1 MAYFQLGD
9 QQLQLK
15 TGPQRVGP
23 AGTGADLALP
33 SGPATATA
41 IVTLSDD
48 QSVIIQ
54 KAGPDSEVRVNG
66 VALGAEPS
74 PLIHGD
80 RVEMGG
86 HTLRFGDTKQAGST
100 QFVSGADLAKIIE
113 IRKAGGPGKPTLATG
128 GRIVSLVDGR

>member
-1 MAYFQLGD
+1 MAYFQLGE

-33 SGPATATA
+33 SGPAAATA
-41 IVTLSDD
+41 VVTVNAD

-54 KAGPDSEVRVNG
+54 KGGPEAVVVVNG
-66 VALGAEPS
+66 VSLGAEPS

-80 RVEMGG
+80 RVELGG

-113 IRKAGGPGKPTLATG
+113 ARKASGPSKPTLATG
-128 GRIVSLVDGR
+128 